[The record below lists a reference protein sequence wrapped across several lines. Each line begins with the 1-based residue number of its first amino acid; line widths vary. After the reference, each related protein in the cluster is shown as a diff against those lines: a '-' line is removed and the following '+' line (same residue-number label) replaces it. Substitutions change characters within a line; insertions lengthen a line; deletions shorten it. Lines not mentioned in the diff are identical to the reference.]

1 MNTPSPLKN
10 LLILLLT
17 LGFLAGCAQTNPH
30 PMDMTAAVQGAK
42 TPADHMALADHYEQ
56 AAQEAEAK
64 VKEHQKLLEE
74 YQFHSYVYGK
84 QSATLKEHCDG
95 LIYHYQ
101 QIAKANHQMAEMH
114 RKMAQGAQ

>member
-1 MNTPSPLKN
+1 M
-10 LLILLLT
+10 
-17 LGFLAGCAQTNPH
+17 
-30 PMDMTAAVQGAK
+30 
-42 TPADHMALADHYEQ
+42 E
-56 AAQEAEAK
+56 
-64 VKEHQKLLEE
+64 
-74 YQFHSYVYGK
+74 K